1 MEKYSNIYFMV
12 SFIVVMSRVENLSG
26 LGMITKI
33 TLENR
38 WVAETVV
45 YTEILD
51 FKITSTTYFSLS
63 VGWIFSS
70 LNRKW
75 NFK

>member
-1 MEKYSNIYFMV
+1 MV

-38 WVAETVV
+38 CVAETVV

-63 VGWIFSS
+63 VG
-70 LNRKW
+70 
-75 NFK
+75 